1 MPLHLTL
8 IAGRDRATLHLPDD
22 AATAPALDVI
32 LALADSPAELVARG
46 WLASGETA
54 ALTAVQQALFHRDAE
69 GAFIRDGVDLQGPAG
84 GLDPDAPLGRATQPQ
99 AGGEATLTVTIV
111 SPGSDAAT
119 DSGGDGPDQAEMMA
133 EYQTLFALFQLAA
146 GALIDV
152 TKDDPFLTETLKR
165 LEKAKWIDINVD
177 RAAWELSAAGKAE
190 VARIRQQ
197 ARQLIT
203 RFDIFADVDD
213 AGSTPRFGSGAGADW
228 RIPVYELAGVDPFQA
243 RFILGL
249 NDGEWTGLPDWP
261 EKTASAAWYDAIFAP
276 VAEAPAVDAIGRA
289 RLQRVMQA
297 GSDIVHDTLDE
308 ERAAGIDPTADRIP
322 NPYRNGTL

>member
-8 IAGRDRATLHLPDD
+8 IAGSDRATLHLPDD

-32 LALADSPAELVARG
+32 LALADSPAELVERG
-46 WLASGETA
+46 WLNAAETA
-54 ALTAVQQALFHRDAE
+54 DLSAVQQALFDQDAE
-69 GAFIRDGVDLQGPAG
+69 GAFIRAGIDLQGPAG
-84 GLDPDAPLGRATQPQ
+84 GLDPDAPLGRAVQQ
-99 AGGEATLTVTIV
+99 NAGGEAALTITII
-111 SPGSDAAT
+111 SPGSGAAADAA
-119 DSGGDGPDQAEMMA
+119 GEGPDQAETMA
-133 EYQTLFALFQLAA
+133 EYQMQFALFQLAE

-152 TKDDPFLTETLKR
+152 TKDDPYLTETLTGM
-165 LEKAKWIDINVD
+165 EQAKWIDINVD
-177 RAAWELSAAGKAE
+177 RAAWELTAAGRAE
-190 VARIRQQ
+190 VERIRQQ

-228 RIPVYELAGVDPFQA
+228 RIPVYELAGVDPFSA

-249 NDGEWTGLPDWP
+249 NDGEWTDLPDWP
-261 EKTASAAWYDAIFAP
+261 EKTASAAWYDEIFAP